1 MKKIL
6 VLVAVLALFS
16 GAAYA
21 NYCARDVVPAATLM
35 VPYIAVGMTGAAP
48 NPNGA
53 TTLFAITNV
62 SREAQIVHVT
72 VWDAESNPEVDFDV
86 ILSGYDVWTINWRDF
101 LNGRFDLFDTSRTA
115 FGNTPSRDPF
125 EWGPDGRD
133 TVGITGILT
142 TPEDRNIVPS
152 TNCVVPYGNLS
163 PLSST
168 IINKLSDVI
177 FARAHEGGW
186 CYDPYAPIRP
196 AYEDDWLSKIDGST
210 LFFYA
215 TADVVDNCNTAF
227 PDTIAYWQNYG
238 NDENVLIG
246 DVIYLDASN
255 NYSEAMPAV
264 HIEAS
269 ATAAPPNFYLPA
281 TGEDNR
287 EPLATAFAFRYAD
300 AAPLGVTSSVVM
312 WKNFEDF
319 EDFGAADETIDD
331 CGYYLYYA
339 WDENEHSLSRTP
351 SSGPSGFEF
360 DDIDPNEFP
369 YETQEVPLS
378 TENFDLYQ
386 FGWML
391 VVFPP
396 SYDFT
401 PDIDVPAAQAWA
413 AVRFKFGTYS
423 AGMEAATMANAHCFG
438 GQVLPALGVNY
449 AYTYGPV
456 E

>member
-6 VLVAVLALFS
+6 VLVAIAALFS

-21 NYCARDVVPAATLM
+21 NYCARDVVPSATLL
-35 VPYIAVGMTGAAP
+35 VPYIAVGMTGGVP
-48 NPNGA
+48 NPAGA

-72 VWDAESNPEVDFDV
+72 VWDAESNAEVDFDV

-142 TPEDRNIVPS
+142 TPEDRNITPS
-152 TNCVVPYGNLS
+152 TNCVVPYGDLS
-163 PLSST
+163 TLSAT
-168 IINKLSDVI
+168 IISKLDDVI
-177 FARAHEGGW
+177 FAREHYG
-186 CYDPYAPIRP
+186 CVDPIRP
-196 AYEDDWLSKIDGST
+196 AYEDDWLSKIDAT
-210 LFFYA
+210 KLWFYA
-215 TADVVDNCNTAF
+215 TADVVTTCNTAF
-227 PDTIAYWQNYG
+227 PDTVAYWTGFGSN
-238 NDENVLIG
+238 ENVLIG
-246 DVIYLDASN
+246 DVIYLDSTN

-269 ATAAPPNFYLPA
+269 ATAVPPNFYLT

-300 AAPLGVTSSVVM
+300 AATLGVTSSVIM

-319 EDFGAADETIDD
+319 LIAPAAAVDMVDD

-339 WDENEHSLSRTP
+339 WDENEHSLSRSP
-351 SSGPSGFEF
+351 VGGPSGFVF
-360 DDIDPNEFP
+360 DDVDPNEFP
-369 YETQEVPLS
+369 FETQEVNLS
-378 TENFDLYQ
+378 TENFDVYQ

-396 SYDFT
+396 SYDFLAV
-401 PDIDVPAAQAWA
+401 PDVPDAQAWA

-438 GQVLPALGVNY
+438 GQVLPQLGINY